1 MVVLTV
7 VTACLRWWASERGF
21 ISNGVGVALM
31 TVFSVILFGALVMW
45 ASRRLRLA
53 EVGRRQADR
62 DDLYRL
68 VARSYPNGGTF
79 LFDRDLR
86 YVLVEGSNLEEVGL
100 SPEGMEGRLI
110 SDVLTA
116 EELEVIEPIY
126 RAALDG
132 ETTSFEMPYR
142 EQFYRV
148 TVAPTQDDEGNI
160 VGGIAMS
167 QQITEEKGLQEQVNQ
182 LQKMDA
188 IGLLAGGVAH
198 DFNNLL
204 LAIRGYSELAK
215 SMPADERVDDWLNEV
230 LKASDQAG
238 ALTKQLLTFGRKQVR
253 QARALNLNDV
263 IADTQAM
270 LDRLLAERVEIIA
283 ALEPDLGTVNADPGQ
298 VNQILVNLAVN
309 ARDAMP
315 TGGRLTI
322 ETKNVVLDEAYAR
335 EHLGAEPGHYAMLA
349 VSDTGVGMDKETAA
363 RIFEPFYTTKP
374 EGHGTGLGLS
384 TVYGIVTQ
392 SDGYISVYSEPG
404 WGTVFRIYLP
414 LIDAVADTAE
424 EPVVGQRHSAGG
436 RILVVDDD
444 PGVRGVIATMLHE
457 HGYEAEVVA
466 DANEALRLCE
476 TSEFDLLLT
485 DMVTPGFDGSQI
497 AELAVARQ
505 PGMTVLYMSG
515 YMPRTI
521 EHNLPTDARF
531 LPKPFTTKE
540 LGAAVDE
547 ALERSAA

>member
-1 MVVLTV
+1 MVILTV
-7 VTACLRWWASERGF
+7 VTAWVRWWASDRGH
-21 ISNGVGVALM
+21 ISHGVGVALM
-31 TVFSVILFGALVMW
+31 TVLSVTFLGVLVFW
-45 ASRRLRLA
+45 TTRKLRAA
-53 EVGRRQADR
+53 EVVRRQADR
-62 DDLYRL
+62 DELYRL
-68 VARSYPNGGTF
+68 LARSYPKGGTF
-79 LFDRDLR
+79 LFDSDLR
-86 YVLVEGSNLEEVGL
+86 YILVEGSNLDEAGL
-100 SPEGMEGRLI
+100 SPEGMEGFLVGE
-110 SDVLTA
+110 VLTP

-126 RAALDG
+126 RAALEG

-142 EQFYRV
+142 DQFYRV
-148 TVAPTQDDEGNI
+148 TVAPTRDEEGRV

-167 QQITEEKGLQEQVNQ
+167 QQITDERALQDQVNQ

-215 SMPADERVDDWLNEV
+215 SMPEDERTDEWLNEV

-253 QARALNLNDV
+253 QAKDLNLNEV
-263 IADTQAM
+263 ILDTQAM
-270 LDRLLAERVEIIA
+270 LDRLLAEHIEIVA
-283 ALEPDLGTVNADPGQ
+283 ALDPDLGTIKADPGQ
-298 VNQILVNLAVN
+298 LNQILVNLAVN

-335 EHLGAEPGHYAMLA
+335 DHLGAEPGRYAMLA

-374 EGHGTGLGLS
+374 EGQGTGLGLS

-414 LIDAVADTAE
+414 LIDAGAEVVE
-424 EPVVGQRHSAGG
+424 EPISRRRRSAGG

-444 PGVRGVIATMLHE
+444 PGVRGVIATMLHQ
-457 HGYEAEVVA
+457 HGYDAEVVA
-466 DANEALRLCE
+466 DATEALELCE
-476 TSEFDLLLT
+476 STEFDLLLT
-485 DMVTPGFDGSQI
+485 DMVTPGFDGRQI
-497 AELAVARQ
+497 AEAAIARQ
-505 PGMTVLYMSG
+505 PGMSVLYMSG
-515 YMPRTI
+515 YMPRTV
-521 EHNLPTDARF
+521 EHSLPANAAF
-531 LPKPFTTKE
+531 LPKPFSATE
-540 LGAAVDE
+540 LGAAVDR